1 MSIITAKGQTV
12 ELAVQDALRQLNVS
26 RDQVDVHVLDE
37 GKRGFLG
44 LIGNRPA
51 VVEVVVKKD
60 PIQEAEKY
68 LKNIVQEM
76 DVDVIL
82 TKKVKG
88 REIEFT
94 FSGKDVGVLIGKRG
108 HTLNSLQ
115 YLTKLV
121 ANRSTKQYIGI
132 TIDAENY
139 RSKRRDTLESLSYR
153 LAKQVMVTKK
163 NIVLEPM
170 PSFERKII
178 HQSLLN
184 HPNVVT
190 TSEGKE
196 PHRRVVISS
205 K

>member
-12 ELAVQDALRQLNVS
+12 ELAVQDALRQLKVS
-26 RDQVDVHVLDE
+26 RDQVDVNVIDE

-44 LIGNRPA
+44 FIGNRPA
-51 VVEVVVKKD
+51 IVEVVMKKD
-60 PIQEAEKY
+60 PIQEAEQY
-68 LKNIVQEM
+68 LQSVVQEM
-76 DVDVIL
+76 DVDVMI
-82 TKKVKG
+82 TKNVKG

-94 FSGKDVGVLIGKRG
+94 LFGKDVGVLIGKRG

-139 RSKRRDTLESLSYR
+139 RSKRKDTLESLSYR
-153 LAKQVMVTKK
+153 LAKQVTVTKK
-163 NIVLEPM
+163 NVVLEPM

-178 HQSLLN
+178 HQALSN
-184 HPNVVT
+184 HPNVIT

-196 PHRRVVISS
+196 PHRHVVISS